1 MPIRLPRM
9 TVMTARGRASFEHAQ
24 LLALEEAAVLTVH
37 AVPAALSRPAF
48 AALCGDAD
56 IVGLTP
62 RAMPDLDRDSI
73 EAVSG
78 LRALAVHA
86 TGTEWVDVD
95 CLRARDIAF
104 ASCTDYSAQTVAEH
118 AMAMLLTLSRR
129 THLSDRIARGEL
141 TREVSLRGWE
151 LAGKRIGVIGYG
163 QIGRRIGALAQAFGM
178 DLVWTDP
185 ALAPDAAARPM
196 AELLESAQV
205 VVLACSRMRN
215 APPLLGAEQLQRM
228 RHGVYLINPARR
240 ALVDP
245 QALLDAIATGRL
257 AGYAVDD
264 YVFSDAQTRH
274 LEPGRILQSGHSGW
288 YSNEAMARGMQQW
301 VESLVRLAR
310 QLRHD

>member
-1 MPIRLPRM
+1 MQIRLPRL
-9 TVMTARGRASFEHAQ
+9 TVMTARGRDSFERAQ
-24 LLALEEAAVLTVH
+24 LQAMEAVAALTVH
-37 AVPAALSRPAF
+37 AVPTALSRPAF
-48 AALCGDAD
+48 AELCGGAD

-73 EAVSG
+73 AAVSG

-95 CLRARDIAF
+95 YLRTCNIAF

-118 AMAMLLTLSRR
+118 ALAMVLTLSRR

-141 TREVSLRGWE
+141 AREVSLRGWE
-151 LAGKRIGVIGYG
+151 LAGKRIGMIGYG

-178 DLVWTDP
+178 ELVWTDP
-185 ALAPDAAARPM
+185 ALAPDAAARSL
-196 AELLESAQV
+196 AELLETSHV
-205 VVLACSRMRN
+205 VMLACSRERN
-215 APPLLGAEQLQRM
+215 APPLLGEEQLQRM
-228 RHGVYLINPARR
+228 RPGAYLINPARR
-240 ALVDP
+240 ALVDSR
-245 QALLDAIATGRL
+245 AVLEAIAARRL

-274 LEPGRILQSGHSGW
+274 LEPGRILQSGHSAW
-288 YSNEAMARGMQQW
+288 YSDEAMARGLQQW

-310 QLRHD
+310 EFRHD